1 MLVLRA
7 LSVEAAK
14 LVAGSCLQLVFQA
27 VLLGAFTPWKYFKV
41 SQAISILSSALMITK
56 VALEIVIFQREN
68 PKPEPTEE
76 YKTIKEKIRELAV
89 ELMDTLKKFLVALP
103 LLLSSLV
110 FNTGTLI
117 LTIIVTEWASAVY
130 IVLVLLLNMIISLIY
145 PHSTVAAVEKKLKL
159 IYKFSKLDEE
169 QEAKKVRDTRIVRGL
184 FTTWANLFI
193 LLRPVENMSYHKIT
207 HVGLLQPIRFIV
219 NIATLLILVGLTWTP
234 PYNHTQ
240 VQEISLIVSFCVVFA
255 AGLVNMLELFCY
267 FFFGNHFCLS
277 KPPPKD
283 NVVEMQGMEKDKV
296 KSDLESTT
304 TSIHS
309 MKDFENATKD
319 EKTSL
324 LSEIGSSVKDMTK
337 NEEAYH
343 NKASDISPEGVK
355 RKEPDETADDT
366 DDTDKE
372 EEAESEETGDIS
384 AKASNALQTSMSD
397 PTELRPAVRR
407 LMTQVSVRSV
417 KEVFNNDDIVDPNSE
432 LTKDE
437 VNEKIMNVQE
447 KGMVD
452 KESFIADMM
461 SFFPNYNAESNKT
474 KLGKLFDRLDD
485 VSGSRSGFITSR
497 QYMLVTIAF
506 SNRTLT
512 DKLTKIFT
520 LIDENGDE
528 ELTFEEFDDVVNDI
542 LVLKAEKKLSASLMK
557 GRFSENMFRDMGV
570 NTEGKINLRAFVD
583 ACTKHRFI
591 IINYVENFREGFII
605 ANEIEGE
612 EGGEGD

>member
-1 MLVLRA
+1 
-7 LSVEAAK
+7 
-14 LVAGSCLQLVFQA
+14 
-27 VLLGAFTPWKYFKV
+27 
-41 SQAISILSSALMITK
+41 
-56 VALEIVIFQREN
+56 
-68 PKPEPTEE
+68 
-76 YKTIKEKIRELAV
+76 
-89 ELMDTLKKFLVALP
+89 
-103 LLLSSLV
+103 
-110 FNTGTLI
+110 
-117 LTIIVTEWASAVY
+117 
-130 IVLVLLLNMIISLIY
+130 
-145 PHSTVAAVEKKLKL
+145 
-159 IYKFSKLDEE
+159 
-169 QEAKKVRDTRIVRGL
+169 
-184 FTTWANLFI
+184 
-193 LLRPVENMSYHKIT
+193 
-207 HVGLLQPIRFIV
+207 
-219 NIATLLILVGLTWTP
+219 
-234 PYNHTQ
+234 
-240 VQEISLIVSFCVVFA
+240 
-255 AGLVNMLELFCY
+255 MLELFCY
-267 FFFGNHFCLS
+267 FFFGNYFCLS

-283 NVVEMQGMEKDKV
+283 DIVEMQEMEEEKV
-296 KSDLESTT
+296 KTDFESTT

-319 EKTSL
+319 KKTSL
-324 LSEIGSSVKDMTK
+324 LSQKTSSVKDESK
-337 NEEAYH
+337 NEEANQ
-343 NKASDISPEGVK
+343 NKETDRGREEVK
-355 RKEPDETADDT
+355 RKETDESA

-372 EEAESEETGDIS
+372 EEAESKETGHIS
-384 AKASNALQTSMSD
+384 AKSPNALETSMSD

-437 VNEKIMNVQE
+437 VNEKMMNVQE

-452 KESFIADMM
+452 KETFIADMI

-474 KLGKLFDRLDD
+474 KLGKLFDRLDN

-506 SNRTLT
+506 SNRNLA
-512 DKLTKIFT
+512 DKLTKIFM

-542 LVLKAEKKLSASLMK
+542 LVLKAEKKLSASMMK

-605 ANEIEGE
+605 ANDIEE
-612 EGGEGD
+612 EGGD

>member
-1 MLVLRA
+1 MN
-7 LSVEAAK
+7 K
-14 LVAGSCLQLVFQA
+14 PDTFH
-27 VLLGAFTPWKYFKV
+27 K
-41 SQAISILSSALMITK
+41 QAIPL
-56 VALEIVIFQREN
+56 
-68 PKPEPTEE
+68 
-76 YKTIKEKIRELAV
+76 KERLRIRAGEQ
-89 ELMDTLKKFLVALP
+89 MDSLKKFLVALP
-103 LLLSSLV
+103 LLLTSLV
-110 FNTGTLI
+110 FHSGTLI
-117 LTIIVTEWASAVY
+117 LTILVTEWFSAVY
-130 IVLVLLLNMIISLIY
+130 IGVVLFLNLALSFFSLF
-145 PHSTVAAVEKKLKL
+145 TVVEKTEKKLGL
-159 IYKFSKLDEE
+159 TYKFSKLSEDREALRVEE
-169 QEAKKVRDTRIVRGL
+169 TRIIRGL

-207 HVGLLQPIRFIV
+207 HVGLLQPIRFLV
-219 NIATLLILVGLTWTP
+219 NIVTLFILIGLTWTP
-234 PYNHTQ
+234 PHTHTQ

-277 KPPPKD
+277 KPPPTKD
-283 NVVEMQGMEKDKV
+283 DIVEMQGMEKEKV
-296 KSDLESTT
+296 KPDLESTT

-309 MKDFENATKD
+309 VKDFENATKD
-319 EKTSL
+319 EKASL
-324 LSEIGSSVKDMTK
+324 LSEISSSVKDETK
-337 NEEAYH
+337 KDEVYH
-343 NKASDISPEGVK
+343 NQATDISPEEVK
-355 RKEPDETADDT
+355 GKETDESADDS
-366 DDTDKE
+366 DKE
-372 EEAESEETGDIS
+372 EEAESKETGNIS
-384 AKASNALQTSMSD
+384 AKASTALETSMSD

-452 KESFIADMM
+452 KKTFIADMM

-506 SNRTLT
+506 SNRTLA

-520 LIDENGDE
+520 LIDENGDA

-542 LVLKAEKKLSASLMK
+542 LVLKAEKKLSASMMK

-605 ANEIEGE
+605 AKDIGE
-612 EGGEGD
+612 EEGDGGD

>member
-1 MLVLRA
+1 
-7 LSVEAAK
+7 
-14 LVAGSCLQLVFQA
+14 
-27 VLLGAFTPWKYFKV
+27 
-41 SQAISILSSALMITK
+41 MITK
-56 VALEIVIFQREN
+56 VAVEIVIYQRAD

-76 YKTIKEKIRELAV
+76 NKTMKDKVMELAV
-89 ELMDTLKKFLVALP
+89 ELLDTLKKFLVALP

-117 LTIIVTEWASAVY
+117 LTIIVIEWSSAVW
-130 IVLVLLLNMIISLIY
+130 IVVVLLINLTISLRY
-145 PHSTVAAVEKKLKL
+145 PHTIVVTVENRFELK
-159 IYKFSKLDEE
+159 YKFSKLDEE
-169 QEAKKVRDTRIVRGL
+169 REAKRMRDTKIVRGL
-184 FTTWANLFI
+184 FTSWANLFI
-193 LLRPVENMSYHKIT
+193 LLRPVENMSYHKVT
-207 HVGLLQPIRFIV
+207 HALLLQPIRFLV
-219 NIATLLILVGLTWTP
+219 NMVTLITLVGRTFSP
-234 PYNHTQ
+234 RYIHTQ
-240 VQEISLIVSFCVVFA
+240 VQETSLIVSFCVVFA
-255 AGLVNMLELFCY
+255 AGLVNIVELFCY
-267 FFFGNHFCLS
+267 FFFGNHICLS

-283 NVVEMQGMEKDKV
+283 DTVEMQGMEKEKPNV
-296 KSDLESTT
+296 DLESST

-309 MKDFENATKD
+309 TKDLENATKD

-324 LSEIGSSVKDMTK
+324 LYEMSNSVTDEMK
-337 NEEAYH
+337 NEEEKQSYH
-343 NKASDISPEGVK
+343 NQAADISPEEVE
-355 RKEPDETADDT
+355 RKQTEEKADDDSV

-372 EEAESEETGDIS
+372 EEVEDSGNIS
-384 AKASNALQTSMSD
+384 TKGSNAIETSLSEA
-397 PTELRPAVRR
+397 TELRPAVRR

-417 KEVFNNDDIVDPNSE
+417 KEVFDNDDIVDPNSE

-437 VNEKIMNVQE
+437 VNQKIMNIQE

-452 KESFIADMM
+452 KKTFISDMM
-461 SFFPNYNAESNKT
+461 SFFPNYNAKSNKN

-506 SNRTLT
+506 SNRNLT

-542 LVLKAEKKLSASLMK
+542 LVLKAEKKLSASMMK

-570 NTEGKINLRAFVD
+570 NTEGKINLRAFVE

-591 IINYVENFREGFII
+591 IINYVENFREGFIL
-605 ANEIEGE
+605 
-612 EGGEGD
+612 GGSGDGGGDDSGDGGAGGD